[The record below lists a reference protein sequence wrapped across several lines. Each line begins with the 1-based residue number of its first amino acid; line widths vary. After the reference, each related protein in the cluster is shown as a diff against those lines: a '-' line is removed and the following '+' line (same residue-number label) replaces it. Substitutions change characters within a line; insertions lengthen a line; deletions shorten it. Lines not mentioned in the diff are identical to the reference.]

1 MVCSMLIEPKMSSGG
16 HRAAEK
22 SSSSLSDR
30 PSLGTS
36 LKPCIRRL
44 IVYTDTLAE
53 WVYGYVDL
61 AWLCLRIRRLGGSCL
76 RILSTDT
83 TGIHASPGEGAVADQ
98 TTHDAERHLGVAQVQ
113 GSGRAPASRCNPA
126 YLHLLHHASRC
137 SLTIWHLHR
146 DAAPRLCTLIFLLWR
161 FDFWGCAT
169 QRKTQRLMRNA
180 MQPSLLAPTL
190 RCDRLELLHRSVT
203 ASSYTVA

>member
-1 MVCSMLIEPKMSSGG
+1 MVTSYYDATSSSGDSWPSLCNGSYSNSTFEFECNVCNVNNVCIPTRRVLFLFFHDQYMVCSVLIEPKMSSGG

-83 TGIHASPGEGAVADQ
+83 TGIHVA
-98 TTHDAERHLGVAQVQ
+98 LGC
-113 GSGRAPASRCNPA
+113 SR
-126 YLHLLHHASRC
+126 
-137 SLTIWHLHR
+137 TICPYCR
-146 DAAPRLCTLIFLLWR
+146 
-161 FDFWGCAT
+161 
-169 QRKTQRLMRNA
+169 
-180 MQPSLLAPTL
+180 
-190 RCDRLELLHRSVT
+190 
-203 ASSYTVA
+203 

>member
-1 MVCSMLIEPKMSSGG
+1 MCSASGVNT
-16 HRAAEK
+16 
-22 SSSSLSDR
+22 SDR

-83 TGIHASPGEGAVADQ
+83 TGIHVALGLTCGVRVLCDEGV
-98 TTHDAERHLGVAQVQ
+98 
-113 GSGRAPASRCNPA
+113 
-126 YLHLLHHASRC
+126 
-137 SLTIWHLHR
+137 
-146 DAAPRLCTLIFLLWR
+146 
-161 FDFWGCAT
+161 
-169 QRKTQRLMRNA
+169 
-180 MQPSLLAPTL
+180 
-190 RCDRLELLHRSVT
+190 
-203 ASSYTVA
+203 

>member
-1 MVCSMLIEPKMSSGG
+1 MSYVMQTPPCFRWRRLFRIQKLHTQSAL
-16 HRAAEK
+16 RCYVEA
-22 SSSSLSDR
+22 

-83 TGIHASPGEGAVADQ
+83 TGIHVA
-98 TTHDAERHLGVAQVQ
+98 LG
-113 GSGRAPASRCNPA
+113 GR
-126 YLHLLHHASRC
+126 
-137 SLTIWHLHR
+137 SLGLTPVLT
-146 DAAPRLCTLIFLLWR
+146 PVFLC
-161 FDFWGCAT
+161 
-169 QRKTQRLMRNA
+169 
-180 MQPSLLAPTL
+180 
-190 RCDRLELLHRSVT
+190 
-203 ASSYTVA
+203 

>member
-1 MVCSMLIEPKMSSGG
+1 MNT
-16 HRAAEK
+16 
-22 SSSSLSDR
+22 SDR

-83 TGIHASPGEGAVADQ
+83 TGIHVALGGAWVSHSRYPLAI
-98 TTHDAERHLGVAQVQ
+98 LGSSGGMYSESLDLHAT
-113 GSGRAPASRCNPA
+113 GSLPQCLSLGSLDRYSLCGVVCLCVRAV
-126 YLHLLHHASRC
+126 
-137 SLTIWHLHR
+137 
-146 DAAPRLCTLIFLLWR
+146 F
-161 FDFWGCAT
+161 FGF
-169 QRKTQRLMRNA
+169 
-180 MQPSLLAPTL
+180 
-190 RCDRLELLHRSVT
+190 
-203 ASSYTVA
+203 